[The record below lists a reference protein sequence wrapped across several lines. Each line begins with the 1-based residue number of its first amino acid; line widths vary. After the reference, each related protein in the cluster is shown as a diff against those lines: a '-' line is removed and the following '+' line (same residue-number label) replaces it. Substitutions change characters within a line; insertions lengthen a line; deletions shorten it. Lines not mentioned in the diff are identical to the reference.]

1 MLARLSISAAT
12 AVFALST
19 ASMANPLGFTP
30 IPDDPGTA
38 QTAAEAINDA
48 GQIVG
53 QAAVNPASIAGPVH
67 SFLFSGGSF
76 TNFDITA
83 TNISAAFGINNHSG
97 IVGGYEQPVFSGKAY
112 AGTLGHFVTITPPGS
127 AGTGDAAVGINDA
140 GVIVGGYTTTPGGP
154 SHGFIDN
161 GGTFMTFDVPGATS
175 TRLTGINNL
184 GQLAGFYQSGG
195 VTNGFETDTAGNVIL
210 TIPGVG
216 GDKIA
221 INDFGQIV
229 GTMGNTGFVDTAGTI
244 LLISVDG
251 AGLTEVTG
259 INDVGQIVGFY
270 TTPNAHSFIATA
282 PAPAVPEPSGIAL
295 LTPGVLVLWLIAIR
309 RRATVKETL
318 PSANR
323 QTLQPV

>member
-1 MLARLSISAAT
+1 MLVRLLMVAVAA
-12 AVFALST
+12 ALLVVPP
-19 ASMANPLGFTP
+19 ASNANPLGFTP
-30 IPDDPGTA
+30 IPDDPATA
-38 QTAAEAINDA
+38 QTAAEAINNA
-48 GQIVG
+48 GNIVG
-53 QAAVNPASIAGPVH
+53 QAAVNPSGFGGPVH

-97 IVGGYEQPVFSGKAY
+97 IVGGYEEPVFSGKAY

-140 GVIVGGYTTTPGGP
+140 GVIVGAYTTTPGGP

-161 GGTFMTFDVPGATS
+161 GGAFTTFDVPGATS

-195 VTNGFETDTAGNVIL
+195 VTNGFETDAAGNIIL
-210 TIPGVG
+210 TVPGVG

-221 INDFGQIV
+221 INDFGQIA
-229 GTMGNTGFVDTAGTI
+229 GTIGSEGFVDTAGTI
-244 LLISVDG
+244 LLISVDS

-282 PAPAVPEPSGIAL
+282 PAPAVPEPSGCAL
-295 LTPGVLVLWLIAIR
+295 LGPGLLAVWLAASHR
-309 RRATVKETL
+309 RRAIARRAL
-318 PSANR
+318 LA
-323 QTLQPV
+323 L